1 MKKKFNKI
9 VSPCISIC
17 QYDSENKCLGCM
29 RTKDERVKWKKDET
43 TDAWKNSNLEDIK
56 SRMSDSFRESWED
69 TYEKK
74 KQRIKDN
81 AKT

>member
-1 MKKKFNKI
+1 
-9 VSPCISIC
+9 
-17 QYDSENKCLGCM
+17 M
-29 RTKDERVKWKKDET
+29 RTTQERIKRKKDET
-43 TDAWKNSNLEDIK
+43 TDVWKNSNLEDIK
-56 SRMSDSFRESWED
+56 SRMSDSFRKSWED

>member
-1 MKKKFNKI
+1 MEK
-9 VSPCISIC
+9 
-17 QYDSENKCLGCM
+17 
-29 RTKDERVKWKKDET
+29 
-43 TDAWKNSNLEDIK
+43 SNLEDIK
-56 SRMSDSFRESWED
+56 GRMSDSFRKSWED

>member
-17 QYDSENKCLGCM
+17 QYDSQNKCLGCM
-29 RTKDERVKWKKDET
+29 RTKDERIKWKKDET

-56 SRMSDSFRESWED
+56 SRMSDSFRKSWED

-74 KQRIKDN
+74 KQLSLIHI
-81 AKT
+81 

>member
-1 MKKKFNKI
+1 
-9 VSPCISIC
+9 
-17 QYDSENKCLGCM
+17 M

-43 TDAWKNSNLEDIK
+43 TDAWKNSNLKDIK
-56 SRMSDSFRESWED
+56 SRMSDSFRKSWED